1 MPLYRYR
8 CDSCRHGFEELM
20 SAREAEVA
28 TAVRCPQCNSDKTE
42 RELTTFAVRGD
53 SASEASAEPFC
64 GRCGE
69 NRPPCGA

>member
-1 MPLYRYR
+1 
-8 CDSCRHGFEELM
+8 M